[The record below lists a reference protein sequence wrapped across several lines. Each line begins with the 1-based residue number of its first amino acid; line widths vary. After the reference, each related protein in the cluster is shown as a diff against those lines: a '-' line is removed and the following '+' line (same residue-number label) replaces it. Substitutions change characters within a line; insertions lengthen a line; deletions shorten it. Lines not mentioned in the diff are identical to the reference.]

1 MSVVVTPIARSLGA
15 VVSGVDLRER
25 LSDTDFATIYDALMQ
40 HLVLFFRD
48 QDIDDD
54 QHLAFASRFGTP
66 NVYPTTRARG
76 LDLPIEFIED
86 TPDSPPK
93 ADLWHTDAAFLAE
106 PPDIAVLSMRV
117 NAPVGGDTLWLNL
130 YAAYDKLSPT
140 MQHVVDQLSWDVHVG
155 DWFHDATVNQFGEEV
170 YQRVADE
177 FRGAQHPI
185 VRVHPVTGRKALFM
199 CGDYIKGITGM
210 HKAESELLIRFLRS
224 QLDDPNIQVRW
235 HYEPNDVVVWDE
247 RCTNHRALS
256 DHFPARRLVR
266 RCTVGAAVPTG
277 VLAS

>member
-1 MSVVVTPIARSLGA
+1 MSVQVTPIARSLGA
-15 VVSGVDLRER
+15 TVTGVDLRDR
-25 LSDTDFATIYDALMQ
+25 LSDDDFAVIYDALMQ

-48 QDIDDD
+48 QDLDDE
-54 QHLAFASRFGTP
+54 QHLAFAARFGAP

-76 LDLPIEFIED
+76 IDKPIEFIED

-106 PPDIAVLSMRV
+106 PPDIAVLNMRLT
-117 NAPVGGDTLWLNL
+117 APVGGDTLWLNL
-130 YAAYDKLSPT
+130 YAAYDKLSLP
-140 MQHVVDQLSWDVHVG
+140 MQQVVDQLTWDVHVG
-155 DWFHDATVNQFGEEV
+155 NWFRDATVLQFGEEI
-170 YQRVADE
+170 YQRVADQ
-177 FRGAQHPI
+177 FQGAQHPI
-185 VRVHPVTGRKALFM
+185 ARVHPVTGRKALYM

-210 HKAESELLIRFLRS
+210 HPAESELLLRFLRS

-235 HYEPNDVVVWDE
+235 HYEPYDVVVWDE

-266 RCTVGAAVPTG
+266 RCTVGAAAPAG
-277 VLAS
+277 VR

>member
-1 MSVVVTPIARSLGA
+1 VSVHVEPIARSLGA
-15 VVSGVDLRER
+15 IVSGVDLRER
-25 LSDTDFATIYDALMQ
+25 ISDDDFAVIYDALMQ
-40 HLVLFFRD
+40 HLVLFFRE

-54 QHLAFASRFGTP
+54 QHLAFASRFGAP

-106 PPDIAVLSMRV
+106 PPDIAVLSMRLT
-117 NAPVGGDTLWLNL
+117 APVGGDTLWLNL
-130 YAAYDKLSPT
+130 YDAYEKLSLT
-140 MQHVVDQLSWDVHVG
+140 MQQVVDQLTWDVRVG
-155 DWFHDATVNQFGEEV
+155 DWFRDATVVQYGEEI

-177 FRGAQHPI
+177 FKGAQHPI
-185 VRVHPVTGRKALFM
+185 VRVHPVTGRKALYM

-210 HKAESELLIRFLRS
+210 HQAESDLLLRFLRS

-256 DHFPARRLVR
+256 DHFPSRRLVR

-277 VLAS
+277 VR

>member
-1 MSVVVTPIARSLGA
+1 MSVQVEPIARSLGA
-15 VVSGVDLRER
+15 IVRGADLRER
-25 LSDTDFATIYDALMQ
+25 LSDDDFAVIYDALMQ
-40 HLVLFFRD
+40 HLVLFFRE

-54 QHLAFASRFGTP
+54 QHLAFASRFGAP

-117 NAPVGGDTLWLNL
+117 TAPVGGDTLWLNL
-130 YAAYDKLSPT
+130 YDAYDKLSLT
-140 MQHVVDQLSWDVHVG
+140 MQQVVDQLTWDVRVG
-155 DWFHDATVNQFGEEV
+155 DWFRDATVVQYGEEI

-177 FRGAQHPI
+177 FKGAQHPI
-185 VRVHPVTGRKALFM
+185 VRVHPVTGRKALYM

-210 HKAESELLIRFLRS
+210 HQAESDLLLRFLRS

-235 HYEPNDVVVWDE
+235 HYEPNDLVVWDE

-256 DHFPARRLVR
+256 DHFPSRRLVR
-266 RCTVGAAVPTG
+266 RCTVGAAAPTG
-277 VLAS
+277 VR

>member
-1 MSVVVTPIARSLGA
+1 MSVRVTPIARSLGA
-15 VVSGVDLRER
+15 IVSGVDLRDR
-25 LSDTDFATIYDALMQ
+25 LSDEEFAVIDDALMQ
-40 HLVLFFRD
+40 HLVLFFRE
-48 QDIDDD
+48 QDIDDA

-76 LDLPIEFIED
+76 LDVPIEFIED

-117 NAPVGGDTLWLNL
+117 TAPIGGDTLWLNL

-140 MQHVVDQLSWDVHVG
+140 MQQVVDPLTWDVHVG
-155 DWFHDATVNQFGEEV
+155 DWFRDATIGQFGEEI
-170 YQRVADE
+170 YQRVADQ

-185 VRVHPVTGRKALFM
+185 VRVHPVTGRKALYM

-210 HKAESELLIRFLRS
+210 HKAESDLLLRFLRS

-266 RCTVGAAVPTG
+266 RCTVGAARPAG
-277 VLAS
+277 VR

>member
-1 MSVVVTPIARSLGA
+1 MTVEVTPIARSLGA
-15 VVSGVDLRER
+15 IVSGVDLRTR
-25 LSDTDFATIYDALMQ
+25 VSDEEFAVIYDALMQ

-48 QDIDDD
+48 QDLDDE
-54 QHLAFASRFGTP
+54 QHLAFASRFGAP

-106 PPDIAVLSMRV
+106 PPDIAVLNMRLT
-117 NAPVGGDTLWLNL
+117 APVGGDTLWLNL
-130 YAAYDKLSPT
+130 YDAYDKLSPT
-140 MQHVVDQLSWDVHVG
+140 MQQVVDQLTWDVHVG
-155 DWFHDATVNQFGEEV
+155 DWFRDATINQFGEEI
-170 YQRVADE
+170 YQRVADQ
-177 FRGAQHPI
+177 FQGAQHPI

-199 CGDYIKGITGM
+199 CGDYIKRITGM
-210 HKAESELLIRFLRS
+210 TAAETDLLLRFLRS

-235 HYEPNDVVVWDE
+235 HYEPYDVVVWDE

-256 DHFPARRLVR
+256 DHFPSRRLVR
-266 RCTVGAAVPTG
+266 RCTVGAAIPAG
-277 VLAS
+277 VR

>member
-1 MSVVVTPIARSLGA
+1 MSVQVTPIARSLGA
-15 VVSGVDLRER
+15 TVTGVDLRHR
-25 LSDTDFATIYDALMQ
+25 LSDEDFTVIYDALMQ
-40 HLVLFFRD
+40 HLVLFFRG
-48 QDIDDD
+48 QDLDDE
-54 QHLAFASRFGTP
+54 QHLAFASRFGAP

-76 LDLPIEFIED
+76 LDKPIEFIED

-106 PPDIAVLSMRV
+106 PPDIAVLNMRLT
-117 NAPVGGDTLWLNL
+117 APVGGDTLWLNL
-130 YAAYDKLSPT
+130 YDAYDKLSLP
-140 MQHVVDQLSWDVHVG
+140 MQQVVDQLTWDVHVG
-155 DWFHDATVNQFGEEV
+155 DWFRDATVMQFGDEI
-170 YQRVADE
+170 YQRVADQ

-185 VRVHPVTGRKALFM
+185 ARVHPVTGRKALYM

-210 HKAESELLIRFLRS
+210 HPAESELLLRFLRS

-235 HYEPNDVVVWDE
+235 HYEPYDVVVWDE

-266 RCTVGAAVPTG
+266 RCTVGSAAPAG
-277 VLAS
+277 VR

>member
-1 MSVVVTPIARSLGA
+1 MSVRVTPIARSLGA
-15 VVSGVDLRER
+15 IVSGVDLRDR
-25 LSDTDFATIYDALMQ
+25 LSDEEFAVIDDALTQ
-40 HLVLFFRD
+40 HLVLFFRE
-48 QDIDDD
+48 QDIDDA

-76 LDLPIEFIED
+76 LDVPIEFIED

-117 NAPVGGDTLWLNL
+117 TAPIGGDTLWLNL

-140 MQHVVDQLSWDVHVG
+140 MQQVVDPLTWDVHVG
-155 DWFHDATVNQFGEEV
+155 DWFRDATIGQFGEEI
-170 YQRVADE
+170 YQRVADQ

-185 VRVHPVTGRKALFM
+185 VRVHPVTGRKALYM

-210 HKAESELLIRFLRS
+210 HKAESDLLLRFLRS

-266 RCTVGAAVPTG
+266 RCTVGAARPAGTR
-277 VLAS
+277 

>member
-1 MSVVVTPIARSLGA
+1 VSVHVEPIARSLGA
-15 VVSGVDLRER
+15 IVSGVDLRER
-25 LSDTDFATIYDALMQ
+25 ISDDDFAVIYDALMQ
-40 HLVLFFRD
+40 HLVLFFRE

-54 QHLAFASRFGTP
+54 QHLAFASRFGAP

-106 PPDIAVLSMRV
+106 PPDIAVLSMRLT
-117 NAPVGGDTLWLNL
+117 APVGGDTLWLNL
-130 YAAYDKLSPT
+130 YDAYEKLSLT
-140 MQHVVDQLSWDVHVG
+140 MQHVVDQLTWDVRVG
-155 DWFHDATVNQFGEEV
+155 DWFRDATVVQYGEEI

-177 FRGAQHPI
+177 FKGAQHPI
-185 VRVHPVTGRKALFM
+185 VRVHPVTGRKALYM

-210 HKAESELLIRFLRS
+210 HQAESDLLLRFLRS

-235 HYEPNDVVVWDE
+235 HYQPNDVVVWDE

-256 DHFPARRLVR
+256 DHFPSRRLVR

-277 VLAS
+277 VR

>member
-1 MSVVVTPIARSLGA
+1 VSVHVEPIARSLGA
-15 VVSGVDLRER
+15 IVSGVDLRER
-25 LSDTDFATIYDALMQ
+25 ISDDDFAVIYDALMQ
-40 HLVLFFRD
+40 HLVLFFRE

-54 QHLAFASRFGTP
+54 QHLAFASRFGAP

-106 PPDIAVLSMRV
+106 PPDIAVLSMRLT
-117 NAPVGGDTLWLNL
+117 APVGGDTLWLNL
-130 YAAYDKLSPT
+130 YDAYEKLSLT
-140 MQHVVDQLSWDVHVG
+140 MQHVVDQLTWDVRVG
-155 DWFHDATVNQFGEEV
+155 DWFRDATVVQYGEEI

-177 FRGAQHPI
+177 FKGAQHPI
-185 VRVHPVTGRKALFM
+185 VRVHPVTGRKALYM

-210 HKAESELLIRFLRS
+210 HQAESDLLLRFLRS

-256 DHFPARRLVR
+256 DHFPSRRLVR

-277 VLAS
+277 VR